1 MLNEMINPKILVI
14 PDIHGRNFWNEAVQK
29 YPQVEIIFLGDYL
42 DPYPNEK
49 ISKYLALENFKEI
62 LEFAKNNDN
71 CQLLLG
77 NHDMDYIL
85 EVEGSRKDIINAS
98 YIRSLF
104 LNNIELFDFAT
115 IKEINNKINLFSH
128 APILLEW
135 VKEINETTDAEKLV
149 DKLNL
154 SLINIE
160 KKNIKFL
167 KNINHI
173 STYRGGKHKWGSPI
187 WCDVREVIYNQG
199 SFLSGIDFNIFGHTQ
214 LENSII
220 EENYAC
226 LDTRQAYL
234 IDTKGKII
242 ELK

>member
-1 MLNEMINPKILVI
+1 MLNELMNPAILVI
-14 PDIHGRNFWNEAVQK
+14 PDIHGRIFWKEAVQN
-29 YPQVEIIFLGDYL
+29 YPNVDIIFLGDYL
-42 DPYPNEK
+42 DPYPYER
-49 ISKYLALENFKEI
+49 ISKYQAIENFKEI

-104 LNNIELFDFAT
+104 LNNIELFDLAT
-115 IKEINNKINLFSH
+115 IKEFNNKIYLFSH

-135 VKEINETTDAEKLV
+135 VKEINETTDAEKLA

-160 KKNIKFL
+160 KNNIQFK
-167 KNINHI
+167 KKINHF
-173 STYRGGKHKWGSPI
+173 STYRGGNNNWGSPI
-187 WCDVREVIYNQG
+187 WCDVREIIYNHG
-199 SFLSGIDFNIFGHTQ
+199 SFLSGIDVNIFGHTQ

-226 LDTRQAYL
+226 LDCRKAFIITE
-234 IDTKGKII
+234 KGEI
-242 ELK
+242 EPI

>member
-1 MLNEMINPKILVI
+1 MLNEIINPKILVI
-14 PDIHGRNFWNEAVQK
+14 PDIHGRTFWKGAVK
-29 YPQVEIIFLGDYL
+29 EYPDINTIFLGDYL
-42 DPYPNEK
+42 DPYPYER
-49 ISKYLALENFKEI
+49 ISKYQAIENFKEI
-62 LEFAKNNDN
+62 LEFAKNNEN

-77 NHDMDYIL
+77 NHDIDYIL
-85 EVEGSRKDIINAS
+85 EIDGSRKDTINAS

-104 LNNIELFDFAT
+104 LNNIELFDLAT
-115 IKEINNKINLFSH
+115 LKEINNKTYLFSH

-187 WCDVREVIYNQG
+187 WCDVREIIYNKG
-199 SFLSGIDFNIFGHTQ
+199 SFLSGIDVNTFGHTQ
-214 LENSII
+214 LDNSII

-226 LDTRQAYL
+226 LDTRHAYL
-234 IDTKGKII
+234 IDSKGKII